1 MKTITGKTSPPAAH
15 VPHHLYSNFV
25 DAEEKVRHLQG
36 QIMIHEGKCGSVLC
50 MIAIASGLKIFQVS
64 KHAKKYHAGYKA
76 GPGTQAWSRCP
87 VQERKQRL
95 SVSIWQQEL
104 FLHEYTAPHILEAKY
119 QDVVPCHF
127 RHFRHFKE
135 TKYQD
140 AVPCHWVLGM
150 QHTTLFYTE

>member
-25 DAEEKVRHLQG
+25 DAEEK
-36 QIMIHEGKCGSVLC
+36 
-50 MIAIASGLKIFQVS
+50 VS